1 MLDFHL
7 LFGGMTNGIT
17 AVELAAAYATI
28 ENGGV
33 YREPLFYTKV
43 EDASGEV
50 YIQKEQKTERV
61 FSEQNAWLLT
71 ELLRHPIYGGAGT
84 GQQTGTAAAISGQE
98 VRGKTGTTNGNS
110 AAWFCRIYK
119 ILYCFCL
126 AWI

>member
-1 MLDFHL
+1 MMLDFHL

-17 AVELAAAYATI
+17 AVELAAAYETI

-43 EDASGEV
+43 EKANGEI

-71 ELLRHPIYGGAGT
+71 ELLKHPIYGGAGT
-84 GQQTGTAAAISGQE
+84 GPTGTTGAISGQE

-110 AAWFCRIYK
+110 AAWFCRIY
-119 ILYCFCL
+119 
-126 AWI
+126 